1 MEMMMIP
8 GEVAIHGNLIYKE
21 YNLYQL
27 YQASKHVRTHLRL
40 QTVRNNCKLGERY
53 LIGISINFCK

>member
-1 MEMMMIP
+1 MMIP

-27 YQASKHVRTHLRL
+27 YQASKYVRTHLRL
-40 QTVRNNCKLGERY
+40 YRTGITDSQEQVQTRWEVPNRH
-53 LIGISINFCK
+53 